1 MRGILERKQINRAH
15 QCKAAPK
22 NGTNYVP
29 INATNATKGIGKHS
43 FEINFPAV
51 ELIFAQKS
59 FEIRKT
65 KKISPEQRLRQTER
79 GEEMVLS
86 FAK

>member
-15 QCKAAPK
+15 RCKAGPK

-43 FEINFPAV
+43 LEINFPAV

-65 KKISPEQRLRQTER
+65 KKISTRAEIEADRKGRRDGT
-79 GEEMVLS
+79 VVC
-86 FAK
+86 